1 MQIAAEK
8 TCKFIG
14 NKIPEKIAKPKL
26 VIDENPRNVE
36 KRIIPRYKTSKLL
49 NNSTV
54 SKFVIK
60 NRSQ

>member
-8 TCKFIG
+8 TCKFMG
-14 NKIPEKIAKPKL
+14 NKIPEKIVKPKL
-26 VIDENPRNVE
+26 VIDENLRNVE

-49 NNSTV
+49 NDSTV